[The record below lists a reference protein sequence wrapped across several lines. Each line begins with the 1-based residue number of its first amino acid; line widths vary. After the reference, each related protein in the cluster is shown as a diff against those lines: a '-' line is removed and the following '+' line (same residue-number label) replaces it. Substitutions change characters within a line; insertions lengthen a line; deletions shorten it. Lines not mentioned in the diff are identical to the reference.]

1 MDDTPAVPAELTAV
15 LRDELDR
22 LAAVL
27 LEAELPERPD
37 PPESELPWG
46 TEEVIPTASPAEPDT
61 ADVLPFDQLARAA

>member
-1 MDDTPAVPAELTAV
+1 VTETPAVPAELAA

-27 LEAELPERPD
+27 LEAELPEPPD

-46 TEEVIPTASPAEPDT
+46 TEETIPTASAADLDESHVLLFDPA
-61 ADVLPFDQLARAA
+61 ARAA